1 MGKFDQ
7 EKAFQ
12 MILNY
17 YRMRKDNPEIFAGLK
32 PSDVSHVY
40 RSSNLGVN
48 YPYRDRLGRTVCFF
62 YPGTACIV
70 IVCIL
75 ECVRVCVCVCVCTCV
90 LCVCVRV

>member
-1 MGKFDQ
+1 MQFLRVGKFDQ

-12 MILNY
+12 MMLNY

-40 RSSNLGVN
+40 RSSNLGIH

-62 YPGTACIV
+62 YPGRACIE

-75 ECVRVCVCVCVCTCV
+75 
-90 LCVCVRV
+90 